1 MKRRRSFPSALR
13 PWPYGTVEVRYGT
26 GEVDIIDQQPAD
38 RSAAG
43 GHDRRVG
50 RDDIRRQGEHDD
62 ETENGEAENGASVL
76 AERRPE
82 RRQRRGLGEDGRRVF
97 SNRGG
102 ERGGVSG
109 HGESA
114 DR

>member
-1 MKRRRSFPSALR
+1 MPVPVGSEHEAPGAARLPHRGR
-13 PWPYGTVEVRYGT
+13 PHGVAELL
-26 GEVDIIDQQPAD
+26 
-38 RSAAG
+38 
-43 GHDRRVG
+43 DRRVG
-50 RDDIRRQGEHDD
+50 RDDIRRQGEQDD
-62 ETENGEAENGASVL
+62 EAEDGEAEDGAPVL

-82 RRQRRGLGEDGRRVF
+82 RRQRRGLSEDGRRVF
-97 SNRGG
+97 SDRCG